1 MQYDDTGKFQILFV
15 VLMVFFVLFNIF
27 RAKGTKGLFIRRIA
41 GLNAIDEAIGRATE
55 MGRPVLMVPGI
66 GDETQIGVTAQALA
80 IFANVTKVAIR
91 FGTPIR
97 LCCANATTYAL
108 ATEIIRDVYQTEGAI
123 DRFDAETVQ
132 FVSDRQFAFAAGIS
146 GLIHREKVAAGFF
159 LGAFYAESLIFA
171 ETANSI
177 GAIQVA
183 GSTQNTQ
190 TPFFIAAC
198 DYVLIA
204 DEFYAASAYL
214 SREPV
219 LVGSLVGQDW
229 SKILII
235 LTIFFGILGN
245 SIQRGLPGMYE
256 IEEKRTADGRW
267 IKADKH
273 IRTDDETIFYTL
285 FNPAERVKG
294 DKVEKSFENLDAYV
308 AARKTDLG
316 DAEGPN
322 PGAQGEIEEKKGQWY
337 GWVLTEGDL
346 KRPAED
352 FVVVAEDGSV
362 SVTREWRG
370 RLQEKPAETP
380 PVAAA
385 PDGGGA

>member
-1 MQYDDTGKFQILFV
+1 MQYDDTGKLQILFV
-15 VLMVFFVLFNIF
+15 VLMVFFILFNIA
-27 RAKGTKGLFIRRIA
+27 RAKGVKGLFIRRIA

-80 IFANVTKVAIR
+80 IFAYVTKVAVH

-108 ATEIIRDVYQTEGAI
+108 ATEIIRDVYQSEGVI
-123 DRFDAETVQ
+123 DKFDAETVQ

-146 GLIHREKVAAGFF
+146 GLIHRERIAACFF

-171 ETANSI
+171 ETSNSI

-229 SKILII
+229 SKLLVM
-235 LTIFFGILGN
+235 LTLFGGFIAN
-245 SIQRGLPGMYE
+245 SIQRGVPGLNE
-256 IEEKRTADGRW
+256 LSVKRTADGRW
-267 IKADKH
+267 IEDKPH
-273 IRTDDETIFYTL
+273 LRKDGETFMYTL
-285 FNPAERVKG
+285 FNPAETIKG
-294 DKVEKSFENLDAYV
+294 EPVSKNFDSETAYIE
-308 AARKTDLG
+308 ARK
-316 DAEGPN
+316 AEIGSTADPV
-322 PGAQGEIEEKKGQWY
+322 PGADTEIEEKTGKWY
-337 GWVLTEGDL
+337 RWEIEENGF
-346 KRPAED
+346 KRPIED
-352 FVVVAEDGSV
+352 FVVIAENGSV
-362 SVTREWRG
+362 TITREWRG
-370 RLQEKPAETP
+370 RLQEKPAE
-380 PVAAA
+380 AAA
-385 PDGGGA
+385 AEGGTA